1 MPEVAL
7 TFAFSIH
14 GSENAIGTDFFKP
27 FTVLVITHPNKH
39 GLSNNVVFRNIPPL
53 SSVQTVVAIVPHHP
67 VIVLL
72 KRVGTCQFSVNKS
85 FAVFIDFQIMTFV
98 FADDSSEMNSNF
110 SCQIHCLTC
119 GRNEYRTKVVP
130 CVVVWT
136 FTVTCIR
143 IRE

>member
-7 TFAFSIH
+7 TFAFSSH

-85 FAVFIDFQIMTFV
+85 LAVFIDFQIIFV
-98 FADDSSEMNSNF
+98 FSTNF
-110 SCQIHCLTC
+110 NWIDFFSKFNWIDFPTNFNLIEFRLNLISIELIATE
-119 GRNEYRTKVVP
+119 GRR
-130 CVVVWT
+130 
-136 FTVTCIR
+136 
-143 IRE
+143 